1 MSFTLLIVFA
11 AIAIGISFICSILE
25 AVLLST
31 SLSHVA
37 LLESEGR
44 KGAVLWRQYKSEPER
59 PLTAILTLNTI
70 AHTVGALGVG
80 VQVTRLYEGDPRV
93 EMAMFVA
100 TALMTLGIL
109 LLSEILPKTLG
120 TLYWKKLSAPTALTL
135 RFLIIILIWI
145 VAPIEWIRSLF
156 PTAPQETVTRKELAA
171 LAEVMEDE
179 DAIEEDEEQVI
190 VNLLK
195 LKDME
200 VKEIM
205 TPRVVITHVK
215 STSTIEEIMAEI
227 PIMVHGRMPVSGE
240 SIDDIKG
247 LVLRSDILRLAA
259 RDDFKP
265 TMIDVMRPLHTVLS
279 TQSVDAALDILLDN
293 RVQLLIVRDEFG
305 GTTGLVTMEDIIETL
320 LGREIV
326 DETDIEGIEDGT
338 TAEDMREFA
347 KQKAEKNGN
356 STVTNGDSEHL

>member
-1 MSFTLLIVFA
+1 METSKLMSFTMLVVFA
-11 AIAIGISFICSILE
+11 SIAIGISFICSILE

-37 LLESEGR
+37 LLESEKR
-44 KGAVLWRQYKSEPER
+44 KGAALWRIYKDEPER

-80 VQVTRLYEGDPRV
+80 VEVTKLYEGDPRV

-120 TLYWKKLSAPTALTL
+120 TLYWKKLSTVTALTL

-156 PTAPQETVTRKELAA
+156 PIAQQETVTRQELSA
-171 LAEVMEDE
+171 LAEVAEDE

-205 TPRVVITHVK
+205 TPRVVITHVNQD
-215 STSTIEEIMAEI
+215 STVEEIMAEI
-227 PIMVHGRMPVSGE
+227 PIMIHGRMPVCGD
-240 SIDDIKG
+240 SIDDTKG

-259 RDDFKP
+259 KDEFSH
-265 TMIDVMRPLHTVLS
+265 TMTDIMRKLYSVES
-279 TQSVDAALDILLDN
+279 TQSIDEALDILLDN
-293 RVQLLIVRDEFG
+293 QVQLLVVRDEFG
-305 GTTGLVTMEDIIETL
+305 GTTGLVSMEDIIETL

-326 DETDIEGIEDGT
+326 DETDLDAIEEGT

-347 KQKAEKNGN
+347 KQKAEQNGN
-356 STVTNGDSEHL
+356 S

>member
-1 MSFTLLIVFA
+1 MESRKLMSFTMLVVFA
-11 AIAIGISFICSILE
+11 SVAIGVSFICSILE

-37 LLESEGR
+37 LLESENR
-44 KGAVLWRQYKSEPER
+44 KGASLWRKYKQEPER

-80 VQVTRLYEGDPRV
+80 VEVTRLYDGDPRV
-93 EMAMFVA
+93 EMAMFIA

-120 TLYWKKLSAPTALTL
+120 TLYWKKLSAPTALFL
-135 RFLIIILIWI
+135 RFLIVILIWI

-171 LAEVMEDE
+171 LAERMEDE

-205 TPRVVITHVK
+205 TPRVVIKHVNANK
-215 STSTIEEIMAEI
+215 NVQDIMAEI
-227 PIMVHGRMPVSGE
+227 PIMVHGRMPVCGE
-240 SIDDIKG
+240 SIDDTKG
-247 LVLRSDILRLAA
+247 FVLRSDILKMAA
-259 RDDFKP
+259 ADDFKP
-265 TMIDVMRPLHTVLS
+265 TMGEIMRPIFSVLS
-279 TQSVDAALDILLDN
+279 TQSIDKALDILLDN
-293 RVQLLIVRDEFG
+293 RVQILIVRDEFG
-305 GTTGLVTMEDIIETL
+305 GTTGLLTMEDVIETL

-326 DETDIEGIEDGT
+326 DETDLDGIEEGMIG
-338 TAEDMREFA
+338 EDMREFA
-347 KQKAEKNGN
+347 KLKAEQNGE
-356 STVTNGDSEHL
+356 SE

>member
-1 MSFTLLIVFA
+1 MLVVFA
-11 AIAIGISFICSILE
+11 SVAIGVSFICSILE

-37 LLESEGR
+37 LLESENR
-44 KGAVLWRQYKSEPER
+44 KGASLWRKYKVEPER

-80 VQVTRLYEGDPRV
+80 VEVTRLYEGDPRV

-120 TLYWKKLSAPTALTL
+120 TLYWKKLSTPTALFL

-156 PTAPQETVTRKELAA
+156 PSVPQETVTRKELAA
-171 LAEVMEDE
+171 LAEKMEDE
-179 DAIEEDEEQVI
+179 DAIEEDEELVI

-205 TPRVVITHVK
+205 TPRVVIKHVRANK
-215 STSTIEEIMAEI
+215 NIQEIMAEI
-227 PIMVHGRMPVSGE
+227 PIMVHGRMPVCGE
-240 SIDDIKG
+240 SIDDTKG
-247 LVLRSDILRLAA
+247 FVLRSDILRLAA
-259 RDDFKP
+259 ADDFKP
-265 TMIDVMRPLHTVLS
+265 TMEDIMRPIYSVLS
-279 TQSVDAALDILLDN
+279 TQSIDEALDILLDN
-293 RVQLLIVRDEFG
+293 RVQILIVRDEFG

-326 DETDIEGIEDGT
+326 DETDLDGIEEGMIG
-338 TAEDMREFA
+338 EDMREFA
-347 KQKAEKNGN
+347 KLKAEKNG
-356 STVTNGDSEHL
+356 DSE